1 MKRVGL
7 EMRKKSVFFLVLVFM
22 GIVHLVCAEAA
33 EKKRHN
39 RISVLLRDGSVITT
53 PDLQGAIAEQ
63 DGMFTTIN
71 RYVQL
76 KSLSIDALVFH
87 QNKNKYVFD
96 WDQIVRKIHSIELMN
111 PDLHAYDQG
120 AMVITTKNGEKI
132 KTSDATLLQY
142 IGHDQP
148 TSQLI
153 VLEFD
158 SYNKWWREA
167 YLDIQKVKMIVFG
180 SDELLQ
186 PTSLKPKEE
195 KSNNQHGFETTAE
208 GISRRL
214 GKDGGGHS
222 VYLNIE
228 FDFDSSKI
236 RKGSI
241 PLVQELGKALVSM
254 NLDGKTLLING
265 HTDSDGPTKYNMKL
279 SRRRAASV
287 KEFLVKRYELQGL
300 QIQTKG
306 YGESSPIAPNK
317 GKVNKQKNR
326 RVEVKL
332 KS

>member
-1 MKRVGL
+1 MKRVG
-7 EMRKKSVFFLVLVFM
+7 MKMIKKSVFFLVLVFM
-22 GIVHLVCAEAA
+22 GIVQLVCAEAA

-53 PDLQGAIAEQ
+53 PDLQGAITEQ
-63 DGMFTTIN
+63 DGMFTTLN

-96 WDQIVRKIHSIELMN
+96 WDQIVKKIHSIELMS
-111 PDLHAYDQG
+111 PDLDVYDHG
-120 AMVITTKNGEKI
+120 AMVITPKNGEKI

-148 TSQLI
+148 TSQLT

-180 SDELLQ
+180 SDELLK
-186 PTSLKPKEE
+186 PAPLKSSVE
-195 KSNNQHGFETTAE
+195 KKNNRYGFETTAE

-214 GKDGGGHS
+214 GLDGGGHS

-254 NLDGKTLLING
+254 KLVGKTLLING
-265 HTDSDGPTKYNMKL
+265 HTDSDGSKKYNLKL
-279 SRRRAASV
+279 SKKRAASV
-287 KEFLVKRYELQGL
+287 KEYLVKRYELQGL